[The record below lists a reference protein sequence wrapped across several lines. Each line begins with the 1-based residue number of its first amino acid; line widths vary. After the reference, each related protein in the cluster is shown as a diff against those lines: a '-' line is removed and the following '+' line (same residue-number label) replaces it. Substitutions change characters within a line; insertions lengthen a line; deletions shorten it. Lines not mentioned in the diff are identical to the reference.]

1 MENKNKSS
9 DKAHSEP
16 LQQCNVVRSFYKVQ
30 YEDKNKVTCCR
41 IYEAED
47 ESDAIF
53 KFSFETGFK
62 YNPKNCIKI

>member
-1 MENKNKSS
+1 MNTNENFPKKNFTPASCKT
-9 DKAHSEP
+9 D
-16 LQQCNVVRSFYKVQ
+16 VVRRFYKVQ

-62 YNPKNCIKI
+62 YKPKNCIKI